1 MTELERAITVAS
13 LVNAA
18 IFYGITVI
26 VFLVARKTRLNK
38 ALALQKFDWLLII
51 TVVAL
56 PAYVSGYPL
65 VPGTVRMVLWS
76 LLSFTT
82 WWVLYEVYRANWYE
96 GWRALVVT
104 IARETGRLPIRCG
117 QYGARLYGKWRHKAA

>member
-1 MTELERAITVAS
+1 MTDLERYITIAS

-18 IFYGITVI
+18 IFYAITVV

-51 TVVAL
+51 LIVAL

-65 VPGTVRMVLWS
+65 VPGKARMALW
-76 LLSFTT
+76 LALSIST

-96 GWRALVVT
+96 GWRCFVATV
-104 IARETGRLPIRCG
+104 ARETVRLPIRAWHYAG
-117 QYGARLYGKWRHKAA
+117 TLYGKWRH